1 MDISF
6 AFAEFGSQ
14 FIWTTVG
21 SFLLTFYTD
30 VALIAPVAAGNILL
44 VARLLDGIQDL
55 GFGYIAERTHT
66 RWGRFRPYVIFG
78 APVLSITMVLAFVN
92 PFSGSGAKIAW
103 AGITYVL
110 LCFAY
115 TVANMSYGSLAD
127 VMTTDSDERVTL
139 NWVRSQG
146 STIAQ
151 LILQTVTHAV
161 DPALQLRDRGGP
173 GRGVL
178 HRGRGP
184 RPRLPAGR
192 GAQFIL

>member
-1 MDISF
+1 MTTQSAAPSKRGGQVPLKEKISF

-78 APVLSITMVLAFVN
+78 APVLSITMVLA
-92 PFSGSGAKIAW
+92 
-103 AGITYVL
+103 L
-110 LCFAY
+110 
-115 TVANMSYGSLAD
+115 
-127 VMTTDSDERVTL
+127 
-139 NWVRSQG
+139 
-146 STIAQ
+146 
-151 LILQTVTHAV
+151 
-161 DPALQLRDRGGP
+161 DRKS
-173 GRGVL
+173 VV
-178 HRGRGP
+178 
-184 RPRLPAGR
+184 
-192 GAQFIL
+192 

>member
-1 MDISF
+1 MLSPKI
-6 AFAEFGSQ
+6 
-14 FIWTTVG
+14 
-21 SFLLTFYTD
+21 LLTFIIFPCSCKDT
-30 VALIAPVAAGNILL
+30 LIKLL
-44 VARLLDGIQDL
+44 LNTPEYDPSSSQTNLKHCPQSKICLKTTLSLSLNSTNL

-92 PFSGSGAKIAW
+92 PFNGSGAKIAW

-115 TVANMSYGSLAD
+115 TVANMSYGSLAG
-127 VMTTDSDERVTL
+127 VITTDSDERVTL

-151 LILQTVTHAV
+151 LILQTAT
-161 DPALQLRDRGGP
+161 P
-173 GRGVL
+173 VL
-178 HRGRGP
+178 LVFFVATEAAKEKGFDSLWSFSG
-184 RPRLPAGR
+184 
-192 GAQFIL
+192 